1 MGNTP
6 HASHCTPA
14 CTAVDVVASAEAPTS
29 SPAEASPSEPP
40 RRSSPSAPDPDP
52 STVVR
57 RFDRAPKPVDW
68 PPAPSERPDGS
79 DLISRANRRS
89 APACASITSAGS
101 AYAALARRVC
111 SPPTA
116 PVRVDSPPAAP
127 TATRRTMRGGV
138 PSVPARTS
146 KDICPPSARLATS
159 DGRTGAPAPAPAAPS
174 NSFTTREMCSAPTAP
189 AGTLTLAVW
198 KPPGRGRWGDG
209 FESGCDAGGGASG
222 ARCTMWSVSPSST
235 RRSERRCSSERTR
248 PRQMSRWRAAGTA
261 ETRSS
266 MTLRSGTRICARR
279 GKEVEGG

>member
-1 MGNTP
+1 ML
-6 HASHCTPA
+6 SRRRRLRRLRRRRRL
-14 CTAVDVVASAEAPTS
+14 
-29 SPAEASPSEPP
+29 PSEPP
-40 RRSSPSAPDPDP
+40 PTSSPSAPDPDP

-57 RFDRAPKPVDW
+57 RFDRAPRPVDR

-89 APACASITSAGS
+89 ALACASITSAGS

-127 TATRRTMRGGV
+127 TATRRTTRGGAV
-138 PSVPARTS
+138 RPRA
-146 KDICPPSARLATS
+146 DLEGHLSAVGEACDVGRS
-159 DGRTGAPAPAPAAPS
+159 DGAPAPAPAAPS

-279 GKEVEGG
+279 GKEMEGG